1 MGGAERLRRKLRL
14 GQPVLIAAIG
24 ASNTVRGGCE
34 ARQGGKCA
42 TSKYTNHTEGRV
54 GWLLEAFMELNRSF
68 PHAENRLI
76 NRAQMATGPEAFSR
90 CLNAYLPVEADAVV
104 ISFADMCKL
113 GKSPTLP
120 LQARYVAGLSFEHLT
135 HPDNTICRYRRLIP
149 ALSCSVRGSRWK
161 AWCAPFWP
169 DQIRLP
175 WCSSVVKVPW
185 LISV

>member
-1 MGGAERLRRKLRL
+1 MPPLPLGVPTTNAFRRPAELSPAQLERGLVHMGGAERLRRKLRL

-42 TSKYTNHTEGRV
+42 LSKYTNHTEGRV

-68 PHAENRLI
+68 PHANNRLI

-90 CLNAYLPVEADAVV
+90 CLNVYLPVEADAVV

-113 GKSPTLP
+113 GKDPTLP
-120 LQARYVAGLSFEHLT
+120 LAASYVAHSFEHLT
-135 HPDNTICRYRRLIP
+135 PP
-149 ALSCSVRGSRWK
+149 
-161 AWCAPFWP
+161 
-169 DQIRLP
+169 
-175 WCSSVVKVPW
+175 
-185 LISV
+185 